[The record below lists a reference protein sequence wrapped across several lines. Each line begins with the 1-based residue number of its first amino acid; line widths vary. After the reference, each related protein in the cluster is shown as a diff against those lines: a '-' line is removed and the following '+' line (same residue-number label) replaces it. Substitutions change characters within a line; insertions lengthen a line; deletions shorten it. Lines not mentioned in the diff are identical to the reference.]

1 MLKCINSRI
10 CINIKIGTFVALIKI
25 IMLTTIV
32 VLIILFLSVQVF
44 PVAIGVFI
52 KGNWLKATLF
62 VVVLSLLQVV
72 AYWLGLKLGSTFM
85 HLMDGFK
92 GVVFILGFLLIGIR
106 MLMET
111 LTIRKGER
119 TYSID
124 SIGFV
129 ILASLAQSMNTF
141 LVGLLFNYIDINEPF
156 TLVLLLT
163 FTIVISAIGVVVEP
177 EKQFLSFASL
187 LYALGGVIM
196 IISSIY
202 VTFFIF

>member
-1 MLKCINSRI
+1 ML
-10 CINIKIGTFVALIKI
+10 I
-25 IMLTTIV
+25 IIET
-32 VLIILFLSVQVF
+32 LIILFLSVQVF
-44 PVAIGVFI
+44 PVAIGIDI
-52 KGNWLKATLF
+52 KRNWLKATMF

-72 AYWLGLKLGSTFM
+72 TYWLGLKLGSTFM

-92 GVVFILGFLLIGIR
+92 GVVFVLGFLLIGIR

-141 LVGLLFNYIDINEPF
+141 LVGLLFNYLNIDEQF
-156 TLVLLLT
+156 TLTLLLSL
-163 FTIVISAIGVVVEP
+163 TIIIAAIGVMLKP
-177 EKQFLSFASL
+177 EKQSLIFASL
-187 LYALGGVIM
+187 LYTLGGITM
-196 IISSIY
+196 IISGIY
-202 VTFFIF
+202 ITFFIF

>member
-1 MLKCINSRI
+1 
-10 CINIKIGTFVALIKI
+10 
-25 IMLTTIV
+25 MLTIIV

-62 VVVLSLLQVV
+62 VIVLSLLQVV

-124 SIGFV
+124 SVGFV
-129 ILASLAQSMNTF
+129 ILASFAQSMNTF
-141 LVGLLFNYIDINEPF
+141 LAGLLFNYLNINEPF
-156 TLVLLLT
+156 TLILLLGL
-163 FTIVISAIGVVVEP
+163 TIIIATIGVMLKP
-177 EKQFLSFASL
+177 EKQSLIFASL
-187 LYALGGVIM
+187 LYTLGGITM
-196 IISSIY
+196 IISGIY

>member
-1 MLKCINSRI
+1 
-10 CINIKIGTFVALIKI
+10 
-25 IMLTTIV
+25 MLTTIV
-32 VLIILFLSVQVF
+32 VLIIFFLSVQVF
-44 PVAIGVFI
+44 PIAIGI
-52 KGNWLKATLF
+52 DTKGNWLKATLF

-72 AYWLGLKLGSTFM
+72 TYWLGLKLGSTFI

-92 GVVFILGFLLIGIR
+92 GVVFVLGFLLIGIR

-124 SIGFV
+124 SVGFV

-141 LVGLLFNYIDINEPF
+141 LVGLLFNYLNIDEQF
-156 TLVLLLT
+156 TLVLLLVL
-163 FTIVISAIGVVVEP
+163 TIVIAAIGVMLKP
-177 EKQFLSFASL
+177 EKQTLSFASL
-187 LYALGGVIM
+187 LYALGGVTM

-202 VTFFIF
+202 ITFFIF

>member
-1 MLKCINSRI
+1 
-10 CINIKIGTFVALIKI
+10 
-25 IMLTTIV
+25 MLTTIV
-32 VLIILFLSVQVF
+32 VLIIIFLSIQVF
-44 PVAIGVFI
+44 PVAIGINI

-72 AYWLGLKLGSTFM
+72 TYWLGLKLGSTFM

-141 LVGLLFNYIDINEPF
+141 LVGLLFNYIDINEQF
-156 TLVLLLT
+156 TLILLLVL
-163 FTIVISAIGVVVEP
+163 TIVIATIGVMLKP
-177 EKQFLSFASL
+177 EKQSLTFASL
-187 LYALGGVIM
+187 LYAFGGVII

-202 VTFFIF
+202 ITFFIF